1 MTIRIDRA
9 HLRDLTK
16 VKPLWKAMIAD
27 YAELSDGLWEVRA
40 PQEAWEHRHQEYL
53 EWINDAGGVVFLAT
67 DSTAPE
73 GEDVV
78 GYAALHFA
86 TSGATFDLGES
97 FGDIETLAVR
107 PDYRGRGVGAALMAA
122 CERELERRE
131 IQYVS
136 LQTLAC
142 NEKALRLYAR
152 SGFQPFMTRLVKRLD
167 SDDA

>member
-27 YAELSDGLWEVRA
+27 YAELSDGMWEVRA
-40 PQEAWEHRHQEYL
+40 PQEAWERRHQEYL

-67 DSTAPE
+67 DSETPDDE
-73 GEDVV
+73 VV
-78 GYAALHFA
+78 GYAALHFV

-97 FGDIETLAVR
+97 FGDIETLAVK
-107 PDYRGRGVGAALMAA
+107 PEYRGRGVGAALMAA
-122 CERELERRE
+122 CQRELEHRE
-131 IQYVS
+131 IAYVS

-142 NEKALRLYAR
+142 NTKALRLYER
-152 SGFQPFMTRLVKRLD
+152 SGFQPFMTRLVKRVD
-167 SDDA
+167 SDDD

>member
-1 MTIRIDRA
+1 MTFRIDRA
-9 HLRDLTK
+9 HARDLTK
-16 VKPLWKAMIAD
+16 VKHLWKAMIAD
-27 YAELSDGLWEVRA
+27 YRELSDGVWEVRE
-40 PQEAWEHRHQEYL
+40 PGEAWARRHQQYL
-53 EWINDAGGVVFLAT
+53 DWINDAGGVVFLAIDT
-67 DSTAPE
+67 DTDE
-73 GEDVV
+73 VV

-152 SGFQPFMTRLVKRLD
+152 SGFQPFMTRLVKRVD
-167 SDDA
+167 SDDD